1 MKFLM
6 KHRSYALK
14 IISSVIKLIGSPSIS
29 ILAFLATSIV
39 QPLKIIIVM
48 KYRMWTHKISPF
60 SEYIMITTIAMNV
73 YNIRIT

>member
-39 QPLKIIIVM
+39 QRLKIIIVM

-60 SEYIMITTIAMNV
+60 VLMTIECNVTNTSIT
-73 YNIRIT
+73 